1 MAEKGNDKDFQM
13 MKEVWRAVQEARQEL
28 TKAQER
34 ADALAGNVVNL
45 PELPVS
51 SEKDIGAIE
60 YLKERHEFQGLATVS
75 RELPQKTKDILK
87 AKVKKLNDEEDED
100 GQGMFWF

>member
-1 MAEKGNDKDFQM
+1 

-34 ADALAGNVVNL
+34 ADALAGKVVNL

-51 SEKDIGAIE
+51 SEKDIGAIK
-60 YLKERHEFQGLATVS
+60 YLKERHEFQGRATVS
-75 RELPQKTKDILK
+75 RELPQKTKDDLEE
-87 AKVKKLNDEEDED
+87 KVQKRSEERRVGKEC
-100 GQGMFWF
+100 